1 MAPGKLQFKPKATPR
16 TKEAAE
22 ASTKAAE
29 AEQRRQQQQASS
41 SSGTHRSHR
50 GLSRAASSNQGRK
63 NQGHNAEPQLTASGP
78 FAFGPVGV
86 ADGKSASVSARLRS
100 SRRTT
105 EVDDTTL
112 GDRSAANIKQEADA
126 DNTALYHTQDKGD
139 EDEDDDGIPRIDLTQ
154 LQDYNLSSPHLLPIS
169 LPRHAKLPHADND
182 EARRHQHLGQTFN
195 RTTSTDGFIFFQ
207 LPAVLPRLTLS
218 KDPLPDNNDI
228 DEPAY
233 PPPNGTIGHLN
244 VHRSGRTSITWGDR
258 SSDITLQVHPG
269 SECAFLQDVVV
280 LDAVHQK
287 KACLVG
293 PVTDRFIV
301 APYV

>member
-29 AEQRRQQQQASS
+29 AEQRRQQHQQATS

-50 GLSRAASSNQGRK
+50 GLTRAASSNQGQK
-63 NQGHNAEPQLTASGP
+63 NQSHHNVEPQLTASGP
-78 FAFGPVGV
+78 FAFGPVGA
-86 ADGKSASVSARLRS
+86 ADSNGASVSARLRS

-105 EVDDTTL
+105 EVDTTL
-112 GDRSAANIKQEADA
+112 GDRSAAHIKQEADA
-126 DNTALYHTQDKGD
+126 DHSALFHTQNEGD
-139 EDEDDDGIPRIDLTQ
+139 EDEDDGIPRIDLTQ
-154 LQDYNLSSPHLLPIS
+154 LQDYNLSSPNLLPIS
-169 LPRHAKLPHADND
+169 LPRHQTLPHADND
-182 EARRHQHLGQTFN
+182 EARRRQHLGQTFN
-195 RTTSTDGFIFFQ
+195 HTTSSDGFTFFQ
-207 LPAVLPRLTLS
+207 LPAVLPRLTS
-218 KDPLPDNNDI
+218 TKDPIPDNIDI

-233 PPPNGTIGHLN
+233 PPPNGTIGQLN
-244 VHRSGRTSITWGDR
+244 VHRSGRTSITWGDP

-287 KACLVG
+287 KACLIG
-293 PVTDRFIV
+293 PITDRFIV